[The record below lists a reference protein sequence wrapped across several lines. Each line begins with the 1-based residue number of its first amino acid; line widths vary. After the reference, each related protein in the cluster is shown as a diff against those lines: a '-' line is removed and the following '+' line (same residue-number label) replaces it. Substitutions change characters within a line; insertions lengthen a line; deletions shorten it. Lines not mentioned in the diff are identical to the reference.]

1 MSNKFRKLIKTFGK
15 YIVVA
20 PIVALFIFFCLF
32 FNGNVYA
39 ASEDDSVTN
48 DGYSSVVT
56 DLKALELYKFDYVS
70 NNANLFITCSQQYNK
85 ESVLKTF
92 IYLNYIGNNED
103 ELQVYMSTTFD
114 DSAFNNYKMSLV
126 SYDNRTNFKK
136 YEIDNS
142 QLDNLSLTTRRFN
155 ITSIRLN
162 DTDIINVEKQFYFN
176 GTNQKNI
183 ECYTE
188 HMETVKTEGTIH
200 CISYGD
206 KLDYFNIETDGIGWG
221 RAFTDSW
228 FVFFNLDY
236 DIDELKSVTLSYQQ
250 FDYKITSGSE
260 NDMSNLSANFFFSE
274 DYCKDKVA
282 NPYWYYNTGITGGFK
297 NATDSYLTYHD
308 PVDRKTI
315 TQGSTKVTTKNYG
328 WFGKYK
334 IEYDTVDNL
343 LNLKTYNNQDS
354 KFCFSDFSSDYN
366 WGVHFADTERIGEH
380 PSNAPNATTGYI
392 VGSGFTDVGILE
404 LTVMV
409 SGVEKRLLA
418 VGEVIKDGSGSSIG
432 TDKDKSILDILKEI
446 LEFIGIIVFVVIL
459 IFISSLILPVFKVLG
474 VIWNGIVF
482 VIELPFKVIKK
493 IFK

>member
-1 MSNKFRKLIKTFGK
+1 MRIKQLIKTFGK
-15 YIVVA
+15 YLIVA
-20 PIVALFIFFCLF
+20 PVVALFIFFCLF
-32 FNGNVYA
+32 FSGNVYA
-39 ASEDDSVTN
+39 ASDDDSVTN

-56 DLKALELYKFDYVS
+56 DLKALELYNFDYVS

-92 IYLNYIGNNED
+92 IYLNYIGNNDD

-114 DSAFNNYKMSLV
+114 DSTFNNYKMSLV

-142 QLDNLSLTTRRFN
+142 QLNNLSLTTRRFN

-176 GTNQKNI
+176 GSNQKNI

-188 HMETVKTEGTIH
+188 HMETVKTEAIVH
-200 CISYGD
+200 CICYGD

-221 RAFTDSW
+221 RTFTDSW
-228 FVFFNLDY
+228 FAFFNIDY
-236 DIDELKSVTLSYQQ
+236 DIDELKSVTISYQQ
-250 FDYKITSGSE
+250 YDYKITSGSE
-260 NDMSNLSANFFFSE
+260 NNMSNLNANFTFTE

-297 NATDSYLTYHD
+297 NTTDSYLTYRD

-315 TQGSTKVTTKNYG
+315 TQGSTKVTTKNYYG

-354 KFCFSDFSSDYN
+354 KFCFSEFASNYN

-380 PSNAPNATTGYI
+380 PSNAPNSTTGYI
-392 VGSGFTDVGILE
+392 VGSGFTDFAILE
-404 LTVMV
+404 LRVMV

-418 VGEVIKDGSGSSIG
+418 VGEVVKDFSGSSIG

-459 IFISSLILPVFKVLG
+459 IFISSLILPVFSVLKVIG
-474 VIWNGIVF
+474 SGIVF

>member
-1 MSNKFRKLIKTFGK
+1 MRFKQLIKMFGK
-15 YIVVA
+15 YLIVA
-20 PIVALFIFFCLF
+20 PVVALFIFFCLF

-56 DLKALELYKFDYVS
+56 DLKALGLYKFDYVS

-114 DSAFNNYKMSLV
+114 DSAFNNYKMTLV

-142 QLDNLSLTTRRFN
+142 QLNNLSLTTRRFN
-155 ITSIRLN
+155 IISIRLN
-162 DTDIINVEKQFYFN
+162 DTDIINIEKQFYFN

-188 HMETVKTEGTIH
+188 HMETARTESIVRM
-200 CISYGD
+200 IPYGD
-206 KLDYFNIETDGIGWG
+206 GFDFFNIHTDTL
-221 RAFTDSW
+221 AFNREYTDSW
-228 FVFFNLDY
+228 FAFFNIDY
-236 DIDELKSVTLSYQQ
+236 DIDELKSVTISYQQ
-250 FDYKITSGSE
+250 YDYKITNG
-260 NDMSNLSANFFFSE
+260 DSNLNMNFTFTE
-274 DYCKDKVA
+274 EYCKDKVA

-297 NATDSYLTYHD
+297 NTTESYLTYRD

-328 WFGKYK
+328 WFGNYK

-343 LNLKTYNNQDS
+343 LDLKSYNAKDSS
-354 KFCFSDFSSDYN
+354 KFVFNKEAETYSY
-366 WGVHFADTERIGEH
+366 GVHFADTIRQAIQ
-380 PSNAPNATTGYI
+380 PDKAPNGLCSYI
-392 VGSGFTDVGILE
+392 VGSGFTDVAILE
-404 LTVMV
+404 LRVMV

-418 VGEVIKDGSGSSIG
+418 VGEVIKDFDSGDPIQ

-459 IFISSLILPVFKVLG
+459 IFISSLILPVFSVLKVVG
-474 VIWNGIVF
+474 SGIVF